1 MKRSGSKSS
10 QGKKN
15 KFLYWLPRI
24 LSLLL
29 IAFFLLF
36 SLDVFSEESLW
47 WEMIFGFF
55 MHNIPTLVLGGLTW
69 LAWKKEKIGGI
80 VFILL
85 AIAFTIFFKTYT
97 NIFSIL
103 TITGVPLLIGILYL
117 LNHYK
122 KIF

>member
-10 QGKKN
+10 LGKKN

-24 LSLLL
+24 LSLLW

-36 SLDVFSEESLW
+36 SLDVFVEDYTFL
-47 WEMIFGFF
+47 EMLVGFF
-55 MHNIPTLVLGGLTW
+55 MHNIPTLILGGLTW

-80 VFILL
+80 IFILL
-85 AIAFTIFFKTYT
+85 SIVFTIFFKTYT

-103 TITGVPLLIGILYL
+103 TITGVPLLIGILFL
-117 LNHYK
+117 VNHFK
-122 KIF
+122 KK